1 MGLRA
6 VICGGYWG
14 SGANVGFFWN
24 GLYTPANTSF
34 IIGGRLIG

>member
-6 VICGGYWG
+6 VRCGGYWDI
-14 SGANVGFFWN
+14 GAYVGFFWN
-24 GLYTPANTSF
+24 GYYTPSGLSI